1 MTQPSVEQVFRA
13 AIAANFGGGEE
24 PPGIDPSWQQRT
36 LDELASVF
44 GPAKVPEVL
53 ERTRSW
59 LATDPKVSRLLALA
73 GWGNHPGVV
82 RFLVAEALQ
91 IKALP

>member
-13 AIAANFGGGEE
+13 ALAATFSGEE
-24 PPGIDPSWQQRT
+24 PPDMDPSWQQRT

-53 ERTRSW
+53 ERTRNW

-82 RFLVAEALQ
+82 RFLVAEALL
-91 IKALP
+91 IEALP